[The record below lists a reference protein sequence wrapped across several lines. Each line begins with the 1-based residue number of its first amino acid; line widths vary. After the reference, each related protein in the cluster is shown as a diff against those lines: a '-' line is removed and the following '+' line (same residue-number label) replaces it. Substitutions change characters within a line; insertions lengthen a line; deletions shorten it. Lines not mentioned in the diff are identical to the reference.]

1 MILTVKGRCR
11 DSVFTLYLSAACRR
25 GETQQSGKG
34 GHQIGFTQS
43 ISSGFRRYF
52 DFNTRSSRSEFWW
65 WQVFAVLVG
74 LATIILDG
82 LFFGWET
89 MESSWSPL
97 NTLATL
103 TLFIPGLAVSVRRLH
118 DVERSGWW
126 ILICFT
132 IIGIIFPYLYW
143 AVQPS
148 GYGTNKY
155 GPAPTAPFNS
165 ATSQSE
171 ECASSTQDRARSCGE
186 CGSELNSGD
195 NFCPEC
201 GKAV

>member
-1 MILTVKGRCR
+1 M
-11 DSVFTLYLSAACRR
+11 
-25 GETQQSGKG
+25 
-34 GHQIGFTQS
+34 
-43 ISSGFRRYF
+43 
-52 DFNTRSSRSEFWW
+52 
-65 WQVFAVLVG
+65 LVG
-74 LATIILDG
+74 LATMILDG

-171 ECASSTQDRARSCGE
+171 ECAASTQDRARSCGE

-201 GKAV
+201 GRAV